1 MRLALAVFLSI
12 IIFGCTTTPT
22 QVGEGKQIPEK
33 RIYNS
38 EYLSPHDGYEKV
50 TFTRDKGFL
59 GSACAFIIFVDNNK
73 AFGLRQGNVVTTYL
87 KPGDHFFRTES
98 GCRGVAVMSVSTIL
112 VKGEPQEFRIS
123 LSMQQAN
130 FSRTK

>member
-12 IIFGCTTTPT
+12 IIFGCTTTPI

-50 TFTRDKGFL
+50 TFTRDKGFV
-59 GSACAFIIFVDNNK
+59 GSACTFILFIDNK
-73 AFGLRQGNVVTTYL
+73 KSFGLRQGNVVTTYL
-87 KPGDHFFRTES
+87 KPGDHFFRIKP
-98 GCRGVAVMSVSTIL
+98 GCGSPVLSVSTTL